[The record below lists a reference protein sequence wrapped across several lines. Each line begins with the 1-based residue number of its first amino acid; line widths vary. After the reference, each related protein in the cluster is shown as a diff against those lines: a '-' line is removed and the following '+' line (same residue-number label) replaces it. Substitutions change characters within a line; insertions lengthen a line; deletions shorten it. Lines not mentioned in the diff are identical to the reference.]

1 MTELLISENLKVDYL
16 SGIVRISILGKKNI
30 QQLSTLWAWLLFA
43 LLVWGFMFMIGYQ
56 VFTGIA
62 RERTFNP
69 FALCMIP
76 ALIMAI
82 LVWGLQIAFGVYVIF
97 WQRAG
102 LEILEVSHAKLKI
115 KRTIFGIGRTWEY
128 TRDRITSI
136 QLRGEAMMPFAFL
149 KSKSAMILVPIAG
162 QVGIGIIVKEK
173 EYFDQL
179 GLGLTQAQAEK
190 VIGILRTQLFPED
203 DIFG

>member
-1 MTELLISENLKVDYL
+1 MTEWLVSENLKVDYL
-16 SGIVRISILGKKNI
+16 PEMVQIHISGKKNI
-30 QQLSTLWAWLLFA
+30 QQLSSLWAWLLFA
-43 LLVWGFMFMIGYQ
+43 LVVWGFMFMIGYQ
-56 VFTGIA
+56 VFSGIS

-69 FALCMIP
+69 LALCMIP
-76 ALIMAI
+76 TLIMAI
-82 LVWGLQIAFGVYVIF
+82 LVWGIQIAFGVYVIF

-162 QVGIGIIVKEK
+162 QVAIGFRAKEK

-190 VIGILRTQLFPED
+190 VVGILRKQLFPED
-203 DIFG
+203 DIF